1 MLKLKWR
8 VTNVTERVYLSVG
21 TNMGDRLAQL
31 QQAVVRLGQ
40 TTGITVD
47 AVSSVYETQPWGKLD
62 QANFY
67 NIAVA
72 LTTTLAP
79 EALLAALHQVEQA
92 GHRERHEHWGPRT
105 IDLDIAFWGDRQIQT
120 ADLIVP
126 HPRAAERNFV
136 LLPIQELTGNDPIVG
151 DQVAQALRANR
162 DSSWIKKVKG
172 VTIDHE

>member
-1 MLKLKWR
+1 M
-8 VTNVTERVYLSVG
+8 TERVYLSVG

-105 IDLDIAFWGDRQIQT
+105 IDLDIAYWGDRQIQT
-120 ADLIVP
+120 ANLTVP

-136 LLPIQELTGNDPIVG
+136 LLPIQELTGDDPVVG